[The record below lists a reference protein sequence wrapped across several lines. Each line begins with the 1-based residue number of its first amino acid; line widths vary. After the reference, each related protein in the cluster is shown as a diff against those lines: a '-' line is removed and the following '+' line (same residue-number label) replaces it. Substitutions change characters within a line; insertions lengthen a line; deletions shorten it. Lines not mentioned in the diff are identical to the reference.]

1 MLHYIVLSIMI
12 ISSVFFIAC
21 IIRMIKDNQEL
32 FNPFESTQQIH
43 HDSRKGS
50 FYEISNRRDN

>member
-21 IIRMIKDNQEL
+21 IIRMVKDNQEL
-32 FNPFESTQQIH
+32 FNPF
-43 HDSRKGS
+43 K
-50 FYEISNRRDN
+50 

>member
-12 ISSVFFIAC
+12 LTIIYVVKYFISIS
-21 IIRMIKDNQEL
+21 KQDQ
-32 FNPFESTQQIH
+32 TH

-50 FYEISNRRDN
+50 FYEISNRRQD